1 MALDAQ
7 QSGVSSSCRMPPWRT
22 TTHCWVWWQ
31 RWHWMRNRVVSDQAA
46 ECLHEGP
53 LPTAE
58 CGGRDGIGCATEWCL
73 IKLQNASMKDHYPL
87 LSVVAEMALDAQQSG
102 VWSSCRMPPWRTTTH
117 CWVWWQRWHWMRNR
131 VMSDQAAECLHEGP
145 LPTAECGGRDGIGCA
160 TEWCLIKRQEPSM

>member
-31 RWHWMRNRVVSDQAA
+31 RWHWMRNRMVSDQAA
-46 ECLHEGP
+46 GTLHVGP

-87 LSVVAEMALDAQQSG
+87 LSVVVEMALVLPVSN
-102 VWSSCRMPPWRTTTH
+102 VWPQRAASILK
-117 CWVWWQRWHWMRNR
+117 WQKNRLRSKVKNDILLSLLHISLRWSWCCITNI
-131 VMSDQAAECLHEGP
+131 QAIYARD
-145 LPTAECGGRDGIGCA
+145 CGNVVGSF
-160 TEWCLIKRQEPSM
+160 QNSQ